1 MHSTLRRLTAT
12 LLLAL
17 ILLPGTGCSTYR
29 DASAGIDEINR
40 LSALDY
46 PADVPYGPDLDILL
60 VRSNAD
66 IRLVNRTPHHYNGMV
81 LWLNQQYAAQAGSIK
96 IGTDNV
102 HTLTDFINRHREPY
116 PVGTILNPDKT
127 DPLVLAELYNP
138 ATGVKHRLLVR
149 PGNEESILP
158 FEALE

>member
-1 MHSTLRRLTAT
+1 MQSNPRRLSAA

-17 ILLPGTGCSTYR
+17 APLACVGCSTYR
-29 DASAGIDEINR
+29 ETTASVDEVSR
-40 LSALDY
+40 LAALDY

-66 IRLVNRTPHHYNGMV
+66 IRLVNRTPHNYNGMV
-81 LWLNQQYAAQAGSIK
+81 LWLNQQYAAQAGSIR

-102 HTLTDFINRHREPY
+102 RTLTDFINRHREPY
-116 PVGTILNPDKT
+116 PVGTLLNPDQT

-138 ATGVKHRLLVR
+138 ALNIKHRLLVR
-149 PGNEESILP
+149 PGNEENILP
-158 FEALE
+158 FETLE